1 MLKRIVIAV
10 SLLMIAGAANAAN
23 ISFNSGLAQGQFK
36 DLSKEVGAALSYKN
50 LAPAAPLGL
59 TGFDIGVEVTAV
71 DINSGNAYWRAAF
84 SNPNDVPSLLYIPKI
99 RARKGLWFGI
109 DIGAMYSKVP
119 DSNVQLYGGEISKA
133 ILDGTAA
140 TPALGVRATYTKL
153 AGLNDIDLQTVGVD
167 ASISKGFFFLTPYA
181 GVGGVWTDSKAKG
194 NLQNPIFLIAANG
207 GKPLNEEKFWQPRY
221 FAGLEIKPFP
231 FGRIVGEAEYMS
243 RPIYS
248 LKVAIGF

>member
-1 MLKRIVIAV
+1 MLKRIIIAV
-10 SLLMIAGAANAAN
+10 SLLMIAGAANAADL
-23 ISFNSGLAQGQFK
+23 SFISGLAQGQFK
-36 DLSKEVGAALSYKN
+36 DLSKEAGAALSYKN

-71 DINSGNAYWRAAF
+71 DINSGSVYWQAAF
-84 SNPNDVPSLLYIPKI
+84 NNNPNDVPSLLYIPKI
-99 RARKGLWFGI
+99 RARKGLPFGI
-109 DIGAMYSKVP
+109 DIGVMYSKVP

-153 AGLNDIDLQTVGVD
+153 AGVNDIDLQTVGVD
-167 ASISKGFFFLTPYA
+167 ASISKGIFFLTPYA

-194 NLQNPIFLIAANG
+194 NLQTLSIPFG
-207 GKPLNEEKFWQPRY
+207 GLKEEKFWQPRY

-231 FGRIVGEAEYMS
+231 FGRIVGEAEYMN

-248 LKVAIGF
+248 LKVAVGF

>member
-1 MLKRIVIAV
+1 MLKRIIIAV
-10 SLLMIAGAANAAN
+10 SLLMIAGAANAADL
-23 ISFNSGLAQGQFK
+23 SFISGLAQGQFK
-36 DLSKEVGAALSYKN
+36 DLSKEAGAALSYKN

-71 DINSGNAYWRAAF
+71 DINSGSVYWQAAF
-84 SNPNDVPSLLYIPKI
+84 NNNPNDVPSLLYIPKI
-99 RARKGLWFGI
+99 RARKGLPFGI
-109 DIGAMYSKVP
+109 DIGVMYSKVP

-153 AGLNDIDLQTVGVD
+153 AGVNDIDLQTVGVD
-167 ASISKGFFFLTPYA
+167 ASISKGIFFLTPYA

-194 NLQNPIFLIAANG
+194 NLQALSTSAGI
-207 GKPLNEEKFWQPRY
+207 PLAEEKIWQPRY

-231 FGRIVGEAEYMS
+231 FGRIVGEAEYMN

>member
-10 SLLMIAGAANAAN
+10 SLLVIAGAANAADLSF
-23 ISFNSGLAQGQFK
+23 ISRLAQGQFK
-36 DLSKEVGAALSYKN
+36 DLSKEAGAALSYKN

-71 DINSGNAYWRAAF
+71 DINSGSAYWKAAF
-84 SNPNDVPSLLYIPKI
+84 NNNPNDVPSLLYIPKI

-109 DIGAMYSKVP
+109 DVGAMYSKVP
-119 DSNVQLYGGEISKA
+119 NSNVQLYGGEISKA
-133 ILDGTAA
+133 LLSGTAA

-153 AGLNDIDLQTVGVD
+153 AGVNDIDLQTVGVD

-181 GVGGVWTDSKAKG
+181 GVGGVWTDTKAKG
-194 NLQNPIFLIAANG
+194 NLQRLSTLAGFPI
-207 GKPLNEEKFWQPRY
+207 NEEKIWQPRY
-221 FAGLEIKPFP
+221 FGGLEIKPFP
-231 FGRIVGEAEYMS
+231 FGRIVGEAEYMT